1 MSLDVLGTSGS
12 RDTLDRRDTMAQDV
26 GRIKAM
32 IAELE
37 AQAEKNRVA
46 VNAANKN
53 TAATKKALLD
63 LYRTLAE
70 SSK

>member
-1 MSLDVLGTSGS
+1 
-12 RDTLDRRDTMAQDV
+12 MAQDV
-26 GRIKAM
+26 GKIKAM

-63 LYRTLAE
+63 LYRTLAD

>member
-1 MSLDVLGTSGS
+1 M
-12 RDTLDRRDTMAQDV
+12 DTLDRRDTMAQDV
-26 GRIKAM
+26 GKIKAM

-63 LYRTLAE
+63 LYRTLAD